1 MIISIGMLSLVWSI
15 ENKLNP
21 HEIIEKHNLNVICD
35 WFWHNCAEA
44 ILLGCTHFPYIY
56 DELIK
61 VSPIPIIDPT
71 AIMIRLLSD

>member
-35 WFWHNCAEA
+35 WLWHNGAEA
-44 ILLGCTHFPYIY
+44 ILLGCTYFPYIY